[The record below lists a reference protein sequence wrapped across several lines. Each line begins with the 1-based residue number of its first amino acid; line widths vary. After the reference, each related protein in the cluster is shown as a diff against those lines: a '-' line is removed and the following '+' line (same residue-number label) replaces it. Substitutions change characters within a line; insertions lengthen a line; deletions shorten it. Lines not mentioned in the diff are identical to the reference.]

1 MNLNKAALIAATF
14 IALSTYSKTLD
25 KSRGTYKNDFNGF
38 YLKHFDR
45 IKIPQQN
52 SILKNVF
59 RSGKP
64 DYSNAESIKTLN
76 DNGIKFVVN
85 LQAEERNITKITKLL
100 ADKGI
105 TFIHLPLDTS
115 ENKKPGV
122 NDPQKTLEVLNRI
135 EDLLSAKP
143 NDSVLVHCQRG
154 EDRTGVFIRLLR
166 ESNGESVVSSTK
178 DFKNYGGVL
187 YKPLQKLYE
196 EVKKIE

>member
-1 MNLNKAALIAATF
+1 MKFNQSIVFFVAIFAISAH
-14 IALSTYSKTLD
+14 SKTLE
-25 KSRGTYKNDFNGF
+25 KSRGSYKNDFNGF

-45 IKIPQQN
+45 IKIPHQN

-64 DYSNAESIKTLN
+64 DYSNTESIKTLN
-76 DNGIKFVVN
+76 DNGIKYVVN
-85 LQAEERNITKITKLL
+85 LQAEERNIAKLTKLFSE
-100 ADKGI
+100 KGI
-105 TFIHLPLDTS
+105 TLIHLPLDTG
-115 ENKKPGV
+115 ENKKKGV
-122 NDPQKTLEVLNRI
+122 NDPQKTLDVLNRI
-135 EDLLSAKP
+135 EDLLSTKP
-143 NDSVLVHCQRG
+143 NDGVLVHCQRG

-166 ESNGESVVSSTK
+166 ESNGESVASTTK